1 MTWGKEA
8 QGDTDKFEAKAL
20 DPARFLDAE
29 HSAVLGVGSGAPNVE
44 PKAEGAGLAGVETSI
59 GRSAWKRR
67 LAPHHREAVKSF
79 FSPPRAARN

>member
-1 MTWGKEA
+1 MTWGVEV
-8 QGDTDKFEAKAL
+8 QGDTDTFEAKAL

-29 HSAVLGVGSGAPNVE
+29 HSAVLGVGAGAPTVE
-44 PKAEGAGLAGVETSI
+44 AQSQGAGLSEVETSI

-79 FSPPRAARN
+79 FTPAAGAKK

>member
-1 MTWGKEA
+1 MTWGQEV
-8 QGDTDKFEAKAL
+8 QGDTDKFEAQAL

-29 HSAVLGVGSGAPNVE
+29 HSAVLGVGAGAPTVE
-44 PKAEGAGLAGVETSI
+44 PRSEGASLTEVETSI

-79 FSPPRAARN
+79 FTPAAGSKK